1 MNKKVKVAKEL
12 IKLAKSLVAND
23 TINFVMDNN
32 GNVEE
37 VSQTL
42 FNNIFNAKIAAEQD
56 YFNSSKAVIY
66 VSPVVNANHPTS
78 YAWNKDLIQK
88 TKNWFAT
95 LKNKLNHQKIIFD
108 TLSKS
113 EEENEIN
120 NRGYNLG
127 CSIVKQK
134 GLFPTTVYFC
144 EKCNKKFN
152 KQQLN
157 GENCPYCDEE
167 TKPVTERYK
176 ECSYMITVFGAS
188 RSEIDKFAETLKSMF
203 DQQSVIVEYGT
214 VSERY
219 VG

>member
-42 FNNIFNAKIAAEQD
+42 FNKIFNAKIAAEKD
-56 YFNSSKAVIY
+56 YIDYPKAVIY

-95 LKNKLNHQKIIFD
+95 LKNKLNHQKIIYD
-108 TLSKS
+108 TLSES
-113 EEENEIN
+113 EE
-120 NRGYNLG
+120 NRSIDDHLG

-134 GLFPTTVYFC
+134 GLFPTKVYFC

-152 KQQLN
+152 EKQLN
-157 GENCPYCDEE
+157 KGNCPYCDEE
-167 TKPVTERYK
+167 TKPVIERYK

-188 RSEIDKFAETLKSMF
+188 RSEIDKFAETLRELF

-219 VG
+219 IC